1 LAKMTYASAQ
11 RTSTTVGVITAV
23 AGTALLDA
31 PQKVGP
37 LIGLTSGGDAQLVGA
52 LDVALAPGLIFGRP
66 RWAWLAVRATANL
79 ATAAFLLYRNHDE
92 TRRTNGRFQRI
103 FGFVHPQRQPSNPR
117 PTPRQPMTVDLR

>member
-1 LAKMTYASAQ
+1 MTYASAQ

-92 TRRTNGRFQRI
+92 TRRTNAVVFSAFLALSTLSDSRAILALRLG
-103 FGFVHPQRQPSNPR
+103 NP
-117 PTPRQPMTVDLR
+117 